1 MNAFCPTGQYPLC
14 ANQHR
19 LTQPGQA
26 KFERTPRGAK
36 ESSIRTSPILE
47 VCSGQAPEGVAV
59 KRLFIAFSGTLALL
73 LAGCAGLVS
82 GGGGNPLPPNTLTV
96 TPASAT
102 VRGGDTQS
110 FAAQV
115 KGAAVAVNWSVNG
128 VAGGNAANGII
139 SAAGLYTAPEFPLAS
154 NAVTISAVE
163 TSDSTKMASSAVT
176 LENPIPQITTATPM
190 SIPVGAFNLTVS
202 GAHFAN
208 GATIYFGTTVLIT
221 TRVSSTQLTA
231 SGTATA
237 GQVGSISIT
246 VKNPDPGAVSSG
258 GLMAQVV
265 NNSAIS
271 VQVSPATA
279 TIRAG
284 SQQSFSAT
292 VTGSTNQS
300 VTWSVNGVAG
310 GSAATGMISAQGMYT
325 APMALPNPN
334 TIAITATSAADATKQ
349 GTSAVTLENPLPVL
363 TAVTPNSMGVGGFQ
377 ITLTG
382 SGFVSGS
389 TVSFGGQA
397 LTATFISPTQLTAT
411 GTAAVGQAG
420 SVPVSV
426 TNPNPGGAT
435 SGVLLVQIVNNGTVV
450 SAAAAVRFLEQS
462 SFGPSAEQVNQLQ
475 QAGFDSLLQ
484 SQFATPA
491 SAYPAPAATDMGL
504 GKVQQ
509 QFFFNAVN
517 NPDQLRQRMAF
528 ALNEIWV
535 VGENKVSDPTG
546 YTNYIQAL
554 TNDGLGNYYSVM
566 KDVTLTAAMGHWL
579 DMVNNDKPGTGQHA
593 NENYAR
599 ELMQLFTLGL
609 NQLNPDG
616 TPVLDSTGNPIPT
629 YTQDDVM
636 ALGRALTGW
645 TYPTQPGQT
654 LQKHNPE
661 YYGGPMVPFESNHDT
676 GAKTLLV
683 QSVAAGQSA
692 EQELD
697 SVLTIIF
704 NHPNMPPFIGKQL
717 IEKLVASNPSPA
729 YVQRVAQAFA
739 SGKFNSYGSGKRGD
753 MQATVAAILLDA
765 EARRGDLATTTVP
778 NDGKLREP
786 VIMMVSVA
794 RAFHAASDG
803 SGFESRGAGMSEDI
817 FNSGSVFNFFPPDN
831 LIPQTTLNGPE
842 FAIFNTNTSLARVNF
857 INSIVYGSIS
867 SGTKLDFSPVI
878 NAGTPDQMVAWLNNL
893 LLHGTMSD
901 SIKQSILTA
910 IAAITTATPPS
921 ATDLTNQAKTAIY
934 LVTSSSQYQVQR

>member
-1 MNAFCPTGQYPLC
+1 V
-14 ANQHR
+14 
-19 LTQPGQA
+19 
-26 KFERTPRGAK
+26 
-36 ESSIRTSPILE
+36 LE
-47 VCSGQAPEGVAV
+47 VCSGQAPEEVAV
-59 KRLFIAFSGTLALL
+59 KRHFIALSGTLALL
-73 LAGCAGLVS
+73 LTGCSGLVS
-82 GGGGNPLPPNTLTV
+82 GGGGNPPPSNLVV
-96 TPASAT
+96 TPPSAT
-102 VRGGDTQS
+102 LRGGDTQS

-128 VAGGNAANGII
+128 VAGGNAANGTI
-139 SAAGLYTAPEFPLAS
+139 SAAGLYTAPEFPPAS
-154 NAVTISAVE
+154 NAITIGAVE
-163 TSDSTKMASSAVT
+163 TSDSTKTASTAVI
-176 LENPIPQITTATPM
+176 LENPIPQIATASPM
-190 SIPVGAFNLTVS
+190 SIQVGAFNLTVS

-208 GATIYFGTTVLIT
+208 GATIYFGTTALTT
-221 TRVSSTQLTA
+221 TRASSTQLTA
-231 SGTATA
+231 SGTATT
-237 GQVGSISIT
+237 GQLGNISIT

-271 VQVSPATA
+271 VQVTPPTA

-310 GSAATGMISAQGMYT
+310 GSAATGMISAQGMYS
-325 APMALPNPN
+325 APVALPNPN
-334 TIAITATSAADATKQ
+334 AITITATSAADSTKQ
-349 GTSAVTLENPLPVL
+349 GSSAVTLENPLPVL
-363 TAVTPNSMGVGGFQ
+363 TAIHPNSMGVGGFQ
-377 ITLTG
+377 ITVTG

-389 TVSFGGQA
+389 TVNFGGQA
-397 LTATFISPTQLTAT
+397 VTATFVSPTQLTAT
-411 GTAAVGQAG
+411 GTATVAQVG
-420 SVPVSV
+420 SVPVTV

-435 SGVLLVQIVNNGTVV
+435 SAVLMVQIVNSGTVV

-484 SQFATPA
+484 SQFAAPA
-491 SAYPAPAATDMGL
+491 SVYPAPLATDMGL

-517 NPDQLRQRMAF
+517 NTDQLRQRMAF

-554 TNDGLGNYYSVM
+554 TNDGLGNYYGVM

-616 TPVLDSTGNPIPT
+616 TPVLDATGNPIPT

-645 TYPTQPGQT
+645 TYPTQAGQA

-661 YYGGPMVPFESNHDT
+661 YYGGPMVAFESNHDA
-676 GAKTLLV
+676 GAKTLLG
-683 QSVAAGQSA
+683 QSVAVGQSA

-704 NHPNMPPFIGKQL
+704 NHSNMPPFIGKQL
-717 IEKLVASNPSPA
+717 IEKLVTSNPSAA

-765 EARRGDLATTTVP
+765 EARRGDLAATTNS

-786 VIMMVSVA
+786 VMMMVSIA
-794 RAFHAASDG
+794 RAFHATSDG
-803 SGFESRGAGMSEDI
+803 SGFESRGAGMSQDI

-857 INSIVYGSIS
+857 INSAVYG
-867 SGTKLDFSPVI
+867 GFNTTAKLDFSPVV

-901 SIKQSILTA
+901 PTKQSILTA
-910 IAAITTATPPS
+910 IGAITKATPPS
-921 ATDLTNQAKTAIY
+921 TTDLTNQAKAAIY
-934 LVTSSSQYQVQR
+934 VVASSSQYQVQR

>member
-1 MNAFCPTGQYPLC
+1 MGP
-14 ANQHR
+14 
-19 LTQPGQA
+19 
-26 KFERTPRGAK
+26 
-36 ESSIRTSPILE
+36 
-47 VCSGQAPEGVAV
+47 VVEGEAV
-59 KRLFIAFSGTLALL
+59 KRYFLAVTGVLALL
-73 LAGCAGLVS
+73 LSGCAGLTS
-82 GGGGNPLPPNTLTV
+82 RGGGNPPPPGQLAV
-96 TPASAT
+96 TPANAT
-102 VRGGDTQS
+102 LRGGDTQS
-110 FAAQV
+110 FTA
-115 KGAAVAVNWSVNG
+115 KLNGSAVAVTWSVNG
-128 VAGGNAANGII
+128 VAGGNATTGTI
-139 SAAGLYTAPEFPLAS
+139 SVAGLYAAPEFPPS
-154 NAVTISAVE
+154 PNSITIGAVE
-163 TSDSTKMASSAVT
+163 SSDSTKKASTSIT
-176 LENPIPQITTATPM
+176 LNNPVPQISTAAPPT
-190 SIPVGAFNLTVS
+190 IQVGTFTLTVN

-208 GATIYFGTTVLIT
+208 NAAIYFGSTALTT

-231 SGTATA
+231 TGTATA
-237 GQVGSISIT
+237 AQVGTVSVT
-246 VKNPDPGAVSSG
+246 VKNPDPGTVSSAG
-258 GLMAQVV
+258 FNEQVA
-265 NNSAIS
+265 NGTGIS

-300 VTWSVNGVAG
+300 VSWMVNGVAG
-310 GSAATGMISAQGMYT
+310 GSAATGMIAAQGMYT
-325 APMALPNPN
+325 APAVLPNPN
-334 TIAITATSAADATKQ
+334 TITISATSAADTTKQ
-349 GTSAVTLENPLPVL
+349 GTSAVTLQNAIPVL
-363 TAVTPNSMGVGGFQ
+363 MGINPNSMGVGGFVL
-377 ITLTG
+377 TVTG
-382 SGFVSGS
+382 SGFASGA
-389 TVSFGGQA
+389 TINFGGQT
-397 LTATFISPTQLTAT
+397 LTTVFVSPTELTAT
-411 GTAAVGQAG
+411 GTAALTQVG

-435 SGVLLVQIVNNGTVV
+435 SGVLMAQIVNNGTVV

-462 SFGPSAEQVNQLQ
+462 SFGPSAERVNDLQ
-475 QAGFDSLLQ
+475 QTGFDGLLQ
-484 SQFATPA
+484 NQFAAPA
-491 SAYPAPAATDMGL
+491 SVYPAPAATDMGL
-504 GKVQQ
+504 GSVQQ
-509 QFFFNAVN
+509 RFFLNAIYD
-517 NPDQLRQRMAF
+517 PDQLRQRLAF

-566 KDVTLTAAMGHWL
+566 KDVTLTPAMGHWL

-609 NQLNPDG
+609 NQLNLDG
-616 TPVLDSTGNPIPT
+616 TAVLDTSGNPIPT

-636 ALGRALTGW
+636 ALGRAFTGW

-661 YYGGPMVPFESNHDT
+661 YYGGPLAAFESNHDS
-676 GAKTLLV
+676 GAKALLG

-704 NHPNMPPFIGKQL
+704 NHPNLPPFVCKQL
-717 IEKLVASNPSPA
+717 IEKLVTSNPSPA

-739 SGKFNSYGSGKRGD
+739 SGSFDSYGSGKRGD
-753 MQATVAAILLDA
+753 MQATVAAILLDP
-765 EARRGDLATTTVP
+765 EARRGDLATTANA

-786 VIMMVSVA
+786 IIMIVSIA
-794 RAFHAASDG
+794 RAFHAATDG
-803 SGFESRGAGMSEDI
+803 SGFESRGANMSEDI

-857 INSIVYGSIS
+857 INSAVYGGFN
-867 SGTKLDFSPVI
+867 SGAKLDFSAVI

-893 LLHGTMSD
+893 FLHGTMSD
-901 SIKQSILTA
+901 LMKQNMLTA
-910 IAAITTATPPS
+910 IGAITTATPPS
-921 ATDLTNQAKTAIY
+921 TSDLTNQAKAAIY

>member
-1 MNAFCPTGQYPLC
+1 M
-14 ANQHR
+14 
-19 LTQPGQA
+19 
-26 KFERTPRGAK
+26 
-36 ESSIRTSPILE
+36 
-47 VCSGQAPEGVAV
+47 
-59 KRLFIAFSGTLALL
+59 
-73 LAGCAGLVS
+73 
-82 GGGGNPLPPNTLTV
+82 
-96 TPASAT
+96 
-102 VRGGDTQS
+102 
-110 FAAQV
+110 
-115 KGAAVAVNWSVNG
+115 KGAAVAVSWSVNG
-128 VAGGNAANGII
+128 VAGGNAANGTI
-139 SAAGLYTAPEFPLAS
+139 SAVGLYSAPEFPPAS
-154 NAVTISAVE
+154 NAIAIGAVE
-163 TSDSTKMASSAVT
+163 TSDSTKTASSAVT

-190 SIPVGAFNLTVS
+190 SIQVGAFNLTVS
-202 GAHFAN
+202 GARFAN
-208 GATIYFGTTVLIT
+208 GATIYFGATALAT

-231 SGTATA
+231 SGTATT

-265 NNSAIS
+265 NNAAIN

-292 VTGSTNQS
+292 VTGSTNQG
-300 VTWSVNGVAG
+300 VTWLVNGVAG
-310 GSAATGMISAQGMYT
+310 GSAATGMITAQGMYT
-325 APMALPNPN
+325 APVTLPNPN
-334 TIAITATSAADATKQ
+334 TVTITATSAADATKQ
-349 GTSAVTLENPLPVL
+349 GSSAVTLENPLPVL
-363 TAVTPNSMGVGGFQ
+363 TAINPNSVGVGGFQ
-377 ITLTG
+377 ITVTG

-389 TVSFGGQA
+389 TVNFGGQA
-397 LTATFISPTQLTAT
+397 LTATFVSPTQLTAT
-411 GTAAVGQAG
+411 GTATVAQVG
-420 SVPVSV
+420 SVPVTV

-435 SGVLLVQIVNNGTVV
+435 SGVLLVQIVNGGTLV

-484 SQFATPA
+484 SQFAAPA
-491 SAYPAPAATDMGL
+491 SMYPAPLATDMGL

-609 NQLNPDG
+609 DQLNPDG
-616 TPVLDSTGNPIPT
+616 TPVLDATGNPIPT

-661 YYGGPMVPFESNHDT
+661 YYGGPMVPFESNHDA
-676 GAKTLLV
+676 GAKTLLG

-704 NHPNMPPFIGKQL
+704 NHPSMPPFIGKQL
-717 IEKLVASNPSPA
+717 IEKLVTSNPSPA

-753 MQATVAAILLDA
+753 MHATVAAILLDA
-765 EARRGDLATTTVP
+765 EARRGDSVTTTNS

-786 VIMMVSVA
+786 VIMMVSIA
-794 RAFHAASDG
+794 RVFHATSDG

-831 LIPQTTLNGPE
+831 LIPQTKLNGPE

-857 INSIVYGSIS
+857 INSAVYGGFNASAKLNFS
-867 SGTKLDFSPVI
+867 SVI
-878 NAGTPDQMVAWLNNL
+878 NAGTPDQMVAWVNNL

-901 SIKQSILTA
+901 SMKQSILTA
-910 IAAITTATPPS
+910 IGAITTATPPS
-921 ATDLTNQAKTAIY
+921 TTDLTNQANAAIY
-934 LVTSSSQYQVQR
+934 LVASSSQYQVQR